1 MKIANC
7 TLAQAP
13 EILAILNDAII
24 NTTALYDYKPR
35 TMVKMEA
42 WFEAKR
48 EGHYP
53 VLGIFE
59 EDGSLAGF
67 ASYGV
72 FRAWPAYKYS
82 IEHSVYIQK
91 DKRGRGLGKMLLRE
105 LIEAAKKQ
113 NYHMMIGGIDS
124 TNLASIRLHQSAGFK
139 HCASIKQAGYKFGRW
154 LDLEFYQLI
163 LPAPQAPTED

>member
-1 MKIANC
+1 MKITGC
-7 TLAQAP
+7 SFAQAP
-13 EILAILNDAII
+13 EILAIINDAII

-35 TMVKMEA
+35 TMEQMKA
-42 WFEAKR
+42 WFEAKKA
-48 EGHYP
+48 GGYP
-53 VLGIFE
+53 VLGAFE
-59 EDGSLAGF
+59 EDGTLAGF
-67 ASYGV
+67 ASYGA

-91 DKRGRGLGKMLLRE
+91 DKRGRGLGKMLLRA
-105 LIEAAKKQ
+105 LIETAKQQ

-124 TNLASIRLHQSAGFK
+124 TNLASIKLHHRLGFA

-163 LPAPQAPTED
+163 LPTPETPAED